1 MKEYYGVVK
10 SVVGYIA
17 FKTKEEA
24 NIFIKRWERYFEDK
38 SLKTAKDVLYV
49 CKSMTPH
56 VLPKHISRYC
66 DSSFEP
72 FSAGEDE
79 RMLILLSSTKEC
91 VDYAERG

>member
-38 SLKTAKDVLYV
+38 SMKTAKDVLYV

-56 VLPKHISRYC
+56 VLPKYISRYC

>member
-10 SVVGYIA
+10 SVVGCIA

-24 NIFIKRWERYFEDK
+24 NIFIKRWEQYFEDK
-38 SLKTAKDVLYV
+38 SMKTAKDILYV
-49 CKSMTPH
+49 CKHMTPH
-56 VLPKHISRYC
+56 VLPKYISRYC

-79 RMLILLSSTKEC
+79 RILTLLSSTKEC